1 MVLKADFRSERWFCF
16 DPPFHSG
23 RWVLLHRQPD
33 DVFRIDFQLAP
44 DADPDVE
51 CRPESV
57 LPRRRQMLGPSVE
70 FELDWV
76 SVYAFSCRRTQ
87 RFRHGPVFFVGESAH
102 EMSPFGGRGGNGG
115 IQDADQ
121 PRWKLARVLDGAGA
135 PGLPGQ

>member
-1 MVLKADFRSERWFCF
+1 MKADFPSERWFWF

-23 RWVLLHRQPD
+23 RSVLLHRQPD

-57 LPRRRQMLGPSVE
+57 LPRLRQMLGPSVE

-76 SVYAFSCRRTQ
+76 SVYAFSCRRSEERRVGQ
-87 RFRHGPVFFVGESAH
+87 RCVSTCRSRW
-102 EMSPFGGRGGNGG
+102 SPYN
-115 IQDADQ
+115 
-121 PRWKLARVLDGAGA
+121 
-135 PGLPGQ
+135 

>member
-1 MVLKADFRSERWFCF
+1 MMGLDFKGKVFEERFLIADVVMKADFPSERWFWF

-23 RWVLLHRQPD
+23 RSVLLHRQPD

-57 LPRRRQMLGPSVE
+57 LPRLRQMLGPSVE

-76 SVYAFSCRRTQ
+76 SVDAFSCRRMQ
-87 RFRHGPVFFVGESAH
+87 RFR
-102 EMSPFGGRGGNGG
+102 
-115 IQDADQ
+115 QD
-121 PRWKLARVLDGAGA
+121 RKSTRLNSSH
-135 PGLPGQ
+135 

>member
-57 LPRRRQMLGPSVE
+57 LPRLRQMLGPSVE

-76 SVYAFSCRRTQ
+76 SLYAFSCRPIP
-87 RFRHGPVFFVGESAH
+87 RFRPGPVVFVGDIAPVL
-102 EMSPFGGRGGNGG
+102 SPLSTRGGNGRQIRRASCSG
-115 IQDADQ
+115 TG
-121 PRWKLARVLDGAGA
+121 WW
-135 PGLPGQ
+135 